1 MRILQLSVC
10 LLLMASA
17 MVGCGKSDD
26 ESSKDSKE
34 VPEINKTDKDGNALA
49 AIRYYDVSKV
59 MAEYNLAKDYN
70 EATMRLQRNFESTYK
85 TRQATLQKAQES
97 FQTKLN
103 GGQFATEAEAKAA
116 YDLVMQQQA
125 NAASELDRLQ
135 RNSLE
140 QSDKMSQEVQD
151 SINSVLTDLGS
162 THKLDAIFAMS
173 TDSIQNTNKLQYFNP
188 ELDITDAVIE
198 ELNKRYTKVADK

>member
-26 ESSKDSKE
+26 EASKDSKE
-34 VPEINKTDKDGNALA
+34 VPEISKTDKDGNALA

>member
-1 MRILQLSVC
+1 MKIVKLSIC
-10 LLLMASA
+10 ALLAATALWS
-17 MVGCGKSDD
+17 CGNSDNKD
-26 ESSKDSKE
+26 GKDSKE

-49 AIRYYDVSKV
+49 AFRYYDVSKV
-59 MAEYNLAKDYN
+59 MSEYNLAKDYN

-85 TRQATLQKAQES
+85 TRQASVQKAQEG

-140 QSDKMSQEVQD
+140 QSDRMSQEVQD
-151 SINSVLTDLGS
+151 SINSVLTYLGS
-162 THKLDAIFAMS
+162 AHKLDAIFAMS
-173 TDSIQNTNKLQYFNP
+173 TDSIQSTNKLQYFNP
-188 ELDITDAVIE
+188 DLDITDVVIE
-198 ELNKRYTKVADK
+198 ELNKRYTKVAD

>member
-1 MRILQLSVC
+1 MSVC